1 MANPFRVIV
10 VVLCCLTVGC
20 LAGDN
25 DGVTDEAVEAFQ
37 KWFHSAGGRSRGVE
51 LARFPGEFG
60 GVGVRTTGPVSDG
73 DQVLSIPFD
82 LVMYVRVRLRSV
94 GHTVICCGNM
104 VCMYLCSWRET
115 IVGSVSERRLSQI
128 YSRLKSEDDMF
139 ALFLVRERALAADS
153 KWAPY
158 IRVLPRHLPLPL
170 FYSNTELKALQ
181 VGLLRVWRI
190 CHRPRN
196 RVCTPRCVGVVGW
209 AGRTGDELC
218 PRHEG
223 TECGTL

>member
-94 GHTVICCGNM
+94 GRTVTRCGHM
-104 VCMYLCSWRET
+104 ACV
-115 IVGSVSERRLSQI
+115 
-128 YSRLKSEDDMF
+128 
-139 ALFLVRERALAADS
+139 LVQL
-153 KWAPY
+153 
-158 IRVLPRHLPLPL
+158 
-170 FYSNTELKALQ
+170 
-181 VGLLRVWRI
+181 
-190 CHRPRN
+190 
-196 RVCTPRCVGVVGW
+196 VVRFW
-209 AGRTGDELC
+209 
-218 PRHEG
+218 PS
-223 TECGTL
+223 